1 MDKFFIANVLDA
13 TPKNPK
19 IIPKFFSHFF
29 LVYDENKVHIKFF
42 GLNF

>member
-13 TPKNPK
+13 TPKTPK
-19 IIPKFFSHFF
+19 IIPKLFFHLF
-29 LVYDENKVHIKFF
+29 LGYDEDKIHIKIF